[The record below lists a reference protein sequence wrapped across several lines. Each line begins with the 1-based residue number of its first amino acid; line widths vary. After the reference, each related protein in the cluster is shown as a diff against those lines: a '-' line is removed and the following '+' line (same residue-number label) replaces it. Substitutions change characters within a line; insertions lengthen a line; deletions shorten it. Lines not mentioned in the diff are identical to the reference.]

1 MCAVAWC
8 SLCLLTGAPC
18 GHGKQEEASGDGDSG
33 VGSVGGGQMLRE
45 AGSWALS
52 SMNFPDPHEKP
63 LI

>member
-1 MCAVAWC
+1 MD
-8 SLCLLTGAPC
+8 TGSRKKPVEMGILA
-18 GHGKQEEASGDGDSG
+18 